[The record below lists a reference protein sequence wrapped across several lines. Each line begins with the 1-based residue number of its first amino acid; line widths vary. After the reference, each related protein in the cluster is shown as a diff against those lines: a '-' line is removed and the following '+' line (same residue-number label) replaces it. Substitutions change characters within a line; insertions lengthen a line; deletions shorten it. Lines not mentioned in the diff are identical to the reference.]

1 MCISHV
7 ASVTFAECISPVSS
21 GVYSFCAWLR
31 AVTIAFIFS
40 SACESRAQ
48 LAHAVH
54 FLLRERTAFLALVDV
69 QESHDDL
76 SLRLNLGAFR

>member
-48 LAHAVH
+48 PPMRSIFSYV
-54 FLLRERTAFLALVDV
+54 RGR
-69 QESHDDL
+69 L
-76 SLRLNLGAFR
+76 SLHL